1 MSEAQLPKTW
11 DDLIEKL
18 SFMPVVVNTIEKI
31 HDVKWSMTANKHDHF
46 EMVYIKKGCA
56 TFQIENIDV
65 NMVPHSIIII
75 KPEKSHKF
83 TVKSDSCE
91 FIVLRFRFKTKKNE
105 DASHI
110 SLNDFIEYI
119 EDDTTGAYLFLK
131 LGQKNDIVPVM
142 NRILRERMK
151 YQVWG
156 DFLTC
161 LLIMELFVLLSR
173 TLKQEWEQSAKNR
186 NLKLSE
192 ILNIAK
198 TYIDNNYQKELT
210 LSQVAKYIYLS
221 DSYSA
226 HSFKSKFGISPK
238 SYILKVRIETAKDL
252 LENTDN
258 KISDIALSVGFSSQQ
273 RFNDIFKKQV
283 GVTPLKH
290 RQNTKLA
297 RMNKESY

>member
-1 MSEAQLPKTW
+1 MEHQLPRTW
-11 DDLIEKL
+11 DDLVEKL

-31 HDVKWSMTANKHDHF
+31 VDVNWEMKTNRHDHF
-46 EMVYIKKGCA
+46 EMVYIKKGHT
-56 TFQIENIDV
+56 TFQVDNIDV

-75 KPEKSHKF
+75 KPDKTHKF
-83 TVKSDSCE
+83 IVKSESCE
-91 FIVLRFRFKTKKNE
+91 FIVLRFRFKSKKNE
-105 DASHI
+105 DVNHI
-110 SLNDFIEYI
+110 SLSDFIEYI
-119 EDDTTGAYLFLK
+119 EDDNTGAFLYLK
-131 LGQKNDIVPVM
+131 LGKKNDIVPVM
-142 NRILRERMK
+142 NKILRERMK
-151 YQVWG
+151 YQIWG
-156 DFLTC
+156 DFLSC

-173 TLKQEWEQSAKNR
+173 TLKQEWEQTAKNR

-221 DSYSA
+221 DSYFA
-226 HSFKSKFGISPK
+226 HSFKNKFGISPK
-238 SYILKVRIETAKDL
+238 SYILKVRIETAKEL

-290 RQNTKLA
+290 RQNTKLL
-297 RMNKESY
+297 RMNKETY